1 MKKLITPLIVLSLLI
16 PLEKAEAL
24 FGIGIKGIGDTF
36 TVDGW
41 NDGTSLYSL
50 QSPGFKGSEGVGVGG
65 FIYIDVLPFIDLEAS
80 IEFAP
85 VSYNLE
91 FANVITSLPT
101 TQFGWTRVSTYF
113 TARKKMVGL
122 GIPFLGGGSIH
133 LGGGVNSHMSSKR
146 ADLDMMSDLLGGDL
160 ANGGSGINLED
171 KVKDFVTN
179 RDNWLDNS
187 GLHIQASMQAKLL
200 TFSSFLTYR
209 ITLAEGVVP
218 GSDSFSTLWA
228 GLAFGF

>member
-1 MKKLITPLIVLSLLI
+1 MKKLITPLIVLSLFV

-36 TVDGW
+36 TVNGW
-41 NDGTSLYSL
+41 NDGTNLYSL
-50 QSPGFKGSEGVGVGG
+50 QSSGFKGSDGVGVGG
-65 FIYIDVLPFIDLEAS
+65 FIYIDALPFIDLEAS
-80 IEFAP
+80 IELAP

-101 TQFGWTRVSTYF
+101 TKFGWTRISTYF
-113 TARKKMVGL
+113 TARKKMFGL
-122 GIPFLGGGSIH
+122 GIPLLGGGSIH
-133 LGGGVNSHMSSKR
+133 LGGGFNSHVSSKR
-146 ADLDMMSDLLGGDL
+146 ADLDMMSDLLGDDL

-171 KVKDFVTN
+171 KIEDFVTN
-179 RDNWLDNS
+179 RDNWLDNT
-187 GLHIQASMQAKLL
+187 GLHMQASIQAKLL